1 MRQKQ
6 IKLVTDQVNQQEMAV
21 LLAELSSVL
30 KNEVVGDIVELGCY
44 EGGSAVAIQ
53 QMLTDLGSDK
63 TLWLYDSFEGLPE
76 KTTED
81 NSESG
86 ELFVGG
92 ALKASKARL
101 ERNFHKANLHLPE
114 IKKAWFFEL
123 DPENLPDKICFAFL
137 DGDFYESIIDSFK
150 LVFPKMS
157 GGGVIIVDD
166 YENAKLPGVKKAV
179 DEFAYLH
186 DLKVKSDRSLAIIK
200 I

>member
-1 MRQKQ
+1 MRFA
-6 IKLVTDQVNQQEMAV
+6 TDQVDPREIAV
-21 LLAELSSVL
+21 LLFELEKVL
-30 KNEVVGDIVELGCY
+30 VAGVDGDVVELGCY
-44 EGGSAVAIQ
+44 EGGSAVAMQ
-53 QMLTDLGSDK
+53 QILKKYDYFK
-63 TLWLYDSFEGLPE
+63 QLWLYDSFEGLPD
-76 KTTED
+76 KTKED

-92 ALKASKARL
+92 ALRASKARL
-101 ERNFHKANLHLPE
+101 QRNFHKADLHLPE

-157 GGGVIIVDD
+157 SGGVIIVDD
-166 YENAKLPGVKKAV
+166 YENAKLPGVKKAA
-179 DEFAYLH
+179 DEFVSLH
-186 DLKVKSDRSLAIIK
+186 DLKVISDRSLAIIK